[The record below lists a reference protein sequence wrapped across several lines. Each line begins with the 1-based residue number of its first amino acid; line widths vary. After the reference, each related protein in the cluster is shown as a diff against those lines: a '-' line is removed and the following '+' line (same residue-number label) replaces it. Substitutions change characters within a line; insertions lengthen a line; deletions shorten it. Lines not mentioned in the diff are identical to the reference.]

1 MNESYSYLIKF
12 LFMFLAILALIFI
25 LSLLTPKMAAFVDKV
40 IAKLFKK
47 SPERVDD
54 KKLSDNNEPPEVK
67 GPYDPQKEDYD
78 LNYKIYNTDIHG
90 VDFKHGKEK
99 RKKG

>member
-1 MNESYSYLIKF
+1 MKTESYSYLKKY

-54 KKLSDNNEPPEVK
+54 DIYKVRSIYDAPPKDEKNEKNSDNLNSNNNGDVK
-67 GPYDPQKEDYD
+67 NG
-78 LNYKIYNTDIHG
+78 
-90 VDFKHGKEK
+90 
-99 RKKG
+99 

>member
-47 SPERVDD
+47 SPERWTMIYIRSGAYTMLRRRTKRM
-54 KKLSDNNEPPEVK
+54 KKIL
-67 GPYDPQKEDYD
+67 
-78 LNYKIYNTDIHG
+78 II
-90 VDFKHGKEK
+90 
-99 RKKG
+99 

>member
-54 KKLSDNNEPPEVK
+54 
-67 GPYDPQKEDYD
+67 
-78 LNYKIYNTDIHG
+78 DI
-90 VDFKHGKEK
+90 
-99 RKKG
+99 

>member
-54 KKLSDNNEPPEVK
+54 DIYKVRSIYDAPPKDEKNEKNSDNLNSNNNGDVK
-67 GPYDPQKEDYD
+67 NG
-78 LNYKIYNTDIHG
+78 
-90 VDFKHGKEK
+90 
-99 RKKG
+99 

>member
-40 IAKLFKK
+40 IAKLFKESK
-47 SPERVDD
+47 GWTMIYIRSGAYTMLRRRTKRM
-54 KKLSDNNEPPEVK
+54 KKIL
-67 GPYDPQKEDYD
+67 
-78 LNYKIYNTDIHG
+78 II
-90 VDFKHGKEK
+90 
-99 RKKG
+99 